1 MTRLLILSWLGVL
14 VMALVAL
21 VPDFAITLFLSW
33 LALAAMHGLACLLE
47 R

>member
-1 MTRLLILSWLGVL
+1 MTRLLVVSWLGVL

-33 LALAAMHGLACLLE
+33 LALAAMYGLSCLL
-47 R
+47 RR